1 MLPLP
6 INEIFGFCFITP
18 STNIKYAYYYITN
31 RFKKKEFLNYIV
43 NWLIHKN

>member
-6 INEIFGFCFITP
+6 INEIFGFCFITS

-43 NWLIHKN
+43 KWLIHKN